1 MSQKRRMTAMA
12 GAVLVTI
19 SAGGTMAAE
28 DDRKAIE
35 STIRTA
41 YVEGVHVKGD
51 PALMRK
57 GFHPDFRM
65 FMLRDGVLTT
75 LTLDEWAARVEKGA
89 KERTGPAPEIRAE
102 FPLVDITN
110 NAAVARVEI
119 HRDGKHI
126 FTDYL
131 SLYRFADGWKIVG
144 KIFQSRS

>member
-1 MSQKRRMTAMA
+1 MTAMA
-12 GAVLVTI
+12 GAVIVTI
-19 SAGGTMAAE
+19 TAGGAMAAE
-28 DDRKAIE
+28 EERRAIE
-35 STIRTA
+35 SVIRTA
-41 YVEGVHVKGD
+41 YIEGVHVKGD

-65 FMLRDGVLTT
+65 FMLKDGALTT
-75 LTLDEWAARVEKGA
+75 ITLDEWAGRIEKAA
-89 KERTGPAPEIRAE
+89 KERTGPAPQIRAE

-110 NAAVARVEI
+110 SEAVARVEV

-131 SLYRFADGWKIVG
+131 SLYKFADGWKIVG